1 MYFAAMQ
8 SESPKWPPRHRLIF
22 PENVKRL
29 LKEPAG
35 RLISGDPDQVTE
47 EVKRLIEADNPPVV
61 IAVGDYT
68 SAKLR
73 EHRARVNIY
82 IIDGR
87 IERRPCQ
94 IFDTSGLRVIEC
106 VNDPGTISPEA
117 ASKLHKLL
125 GKPNIKDTVLL
136 VRGEEDLL
144 TLAAIIS
151 APEGSAIIYGQPG
164 AGSVYVKVDK
174 ALKRKALEII
184 ELVESSAPHEK

>member
-1 MYFAAMQ
+1 MR

-29 LKEPAG
+29 LREPAG
-35 RLISGDPDQVTE
+35 RLISGDPDQVMK
-47 EVKRLIEADNPPVV
+47 EVKRLIEADNPPLV

-73 EHRARVNIY
+73 EHGVRVNIY

-87 IERRPCQ
+87 IERRSCQ
-94 IFDTSGLRVIEC
+94 IFDTSGLRVIQC
-106 VNDPGTISPEA
+106 VNDPGTICPEA
-117 ASKLHKLL
+117 ASKLHELL
-125 GKPNIKDTVLL
+125 REPNIKDTVLL

-164 AGSVYVKVDK
+164 VGSVYVKVDK

>member
-1 MYFAAMQ
+1 MR

-22 PENVKRL
+22 SEDVKRL

-35 RLISGDPDQVTE
+35 RLISGDPDQVIK
-47 EVKRLIEADNPPVV
+47 EVKRLIEVDNPPLV

-73 EHRARVNIY
+73 EYGARVNIY

-87 IERRPCQ
+87 VERRPCQ
-94 IFDTSGLRVIEC
+94 IFNTSGLRVIEC
-106 VNDPGTISPEA
+106 INEPGTICPEA
-117 ASKLHKLL
+117 ALKLHELL
-125 GKPNIKDTVLL
+125 AEPNIKDTVLL

-144 TLAAIIS
+144 TLATIIS
-151 APEGSAIIYGQPG
+151 APEGSVIIYGQPR

-174 ALKRKALEII
+174 ALKRRALEIVK
-184 ELVESSAPHEK
+184 LAESSTLHEK

>member
-1 MYFAAMQ
+1 MQ
-8 SESPKWPPRHRLIF
+8 SELPKWPPRYRLIF
-22 PENVKRL
+22 PENAKRL
-29 LKEPAG
+29 LKKPAG
-35 RLISGDPDQVTE
+35 KLIPGDPDQVME
-47 EVKRLIEADNPPVV
+47 KVKRLIEADHPPLV

-73 EHRARVNIY
+73 EHGARVNIY

-87 IERRPCQ
+87 VERRPCP
-94 IFDTSGLRVIEC
+94 IFDASGLRVIEC
-106 VNDPGTISPEA
+106 MNEPGTICPEA
-117 ASKLHKLL
+117 ASKLHELL
-125 GKPNIKDTVLL
+125 TKPSIREVILL

-174 ALKRKALEII
+174 ASKKKALEII
-184 ELVESSAPHEK
+184 KLAESSIPHEK